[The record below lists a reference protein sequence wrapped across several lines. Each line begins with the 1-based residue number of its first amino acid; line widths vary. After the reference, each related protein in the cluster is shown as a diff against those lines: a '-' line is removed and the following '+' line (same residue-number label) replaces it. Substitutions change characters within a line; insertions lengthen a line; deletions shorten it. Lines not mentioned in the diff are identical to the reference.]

1 MYNRVYLDGIF
12 DLFHRGHLESIKQC
26 KNLGKEV
33 IIGVISD
40 KDANNYKRLPIINE
54 NDRAEIIRNV
64 KLVDEVIENAPLIIN
79 LEFLE
84 KNNIDL
90 VVHGF
95 ANEDDYIKQKLF
107 FETIEKVGKFKRIEY
122 CTKTSTTDIINKIN
136 FIN

>member
-26 KNLGKEV
+26 KKLGKEV

-40 KDANNYKRLPIINE
+40 KDAYNYKRLPIINE

-64 KLVDEVIENAPLIIN
+64 KLVDEVIENAPLNIN

-84 KNNIDL
+84 KYNIDV

-95 ANEDDYIKQKLF
+95 ADENDYNKQKNYY
-107 FETIEKVGKFKRIEY
+107 EPIEKAGKFKRIEY
-122 CTKTSTTDIINKIN
+122 YSKTSTTDIINKIN
-136 FIN
+136 SIE

>member
-26 KNLGKEV
+26 KKLGKEV

-40 KDANNYKRLPIINE
+40 KDAYNYKRLPIINE

-64 KLVDEVIENAPLIIN
+64 KLVDEVIENAPLNIN

-84 KNNIDL
+84 KYNIDV

-95 ANEDDYIKQKLF
+95 ADENDYNKQKNCY
-107 FETIEKVGKFKRIEY
+107 EPIEKAGKFKRIEY
-122 CTKTSTTDIINKIN
+122 YSKISTTDIINKIN
-136 FIN
+136 RIN